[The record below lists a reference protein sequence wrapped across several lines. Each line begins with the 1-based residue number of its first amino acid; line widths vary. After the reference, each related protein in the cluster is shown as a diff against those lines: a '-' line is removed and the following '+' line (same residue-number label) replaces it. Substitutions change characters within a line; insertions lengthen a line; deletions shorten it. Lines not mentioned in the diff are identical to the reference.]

1 MGGGYG
7 GRDDKDGFALFVVNW
22 EDNIT
27 PGKLEKVISIKDE
40 VNLPIVNS
48 VPGTPVVIT
57 PDVARGINF
66 TGALVYVND
75 FEGKIT
81 KFNLTNMQ
89 NDGFGKSIKLYD
101 STLLLNIKADRTNG
115 RYQYHSMDAGIGRTS
130 KNFWMFSGTGDYER
144 LTSKSAGIDNI
155 MFGFRDKDYPR
166 FRKYDDPITIRNNLA
181 KCMDTTGDTLGVK
194 CPLTTKDI
202 DRATRSVK
210 DLGWY
215 INLPHSQKVTAE
227 PTISG
232 GLVYYPIFE
241 PSASANQCSLGLAL
255 ICAVD
260 DECGKNVS
268 SQLGSLKDQKIDGQV
283 YSGKTCYAVGQGV
296 LSRLVVFA
304 NKLFA
309 NIAGKSVQDKTD
321 LVVIDAG
328 EGDIESF
335 RNSWREGNF

>member
-1 MGGGYG
+1 MHG
-7 GRDDKDGFALFVVNW
+7 
-22 EDNIT
+22 
-27 PGKLEKVISIKDE
+27 LE
-40 VNLPIVNS
+40 
-48 VPGTPVVIT
+48 
-57 PDVARGINF
+57 
-66 TGALVYVND
+66 
-75 FEGKIT
+75 
-81 KFNLTNMQ
+81 
-89 NDGFGKSIKLYD
+89 
-101 STLLLNIKADRTNG
+101 
-115 RYQYHSMDAGIGRTS
+115 
-130 KNFWMFSGTGDYER
+130 
-144 LTSKSAGIDNI
+144 
-155 MFGFRDKDYPR
+155 
-166 FRKYDDPITIRNNLA
+166 

-194 CPLTTKDI
+194 CPLTTKDVS
-202 DRATRSVK
+202 RTARSK
-210 DLGWY
+210 KNLGWF
-215 INLPHSQKVTAE
+215 IKLPNSQKVTAE

-328 EGDIESF
+328 ESDIESF
-335 RNSWREGNF
+335 RNSWRDGNF